1 MRTPS
6 SSETAVRT
14 AANAPDLIGS
24 TPMVELSRFARGAA
38 RVFAKL
44 EWYNPG
50 GSVKDRIARA
60 MIDDAQA
67 RGLLQPGGTI
77 VEATSGNTGV
87 AVAVVAAARGYR
99 CVIVMPEGYGAVKAK
114 LIAAAG
120 AEIVWTKADAKIA
133 GAIARAEE
141 IVRATAGAFQ
151 PSQFH
156 NPANPRA
163 HYETTG
169 PEIAEQIGGRID
181 AWVAGVGTTG
191 TFTGVARY
199 LSQRHPGILRVAVE
213 PQGSILGGGEPGP
226 HDVEGIG
233 LSQLWPIL
241 DRSLIDEVMAIGDA
255 ESFATCRTLAREEGL
270 FVGGSSGTAAAAA
283 LRIAR
288 RLGPEKIVV
297 TLFPDGAE
305 RYPDKGILNESST
318 QQAGDTSHG
327 V

>member
-1 MRTPS
+1 MRVSP
-6 SSETAVRT
+6 EIGVRT
-14 AANAPDLIGS
+14 AANAADLIGH
-24 TPMVELSRFARGAA
+24 TPMVELPNFARGAA
-38 RVFAKL
+38 RILAKL

-60 MIDDAQA
+60 MIDDAES
-67 RGLLQPGGTI
+67 RGLLLPGGTI

-87 AVAVVAAARGYR
+87 ALAVVAAARGYR
-99 CVIVMPEGYGAVKAK
+99 CVIVMPDGFGPVKAR
-114 LIAAAG
+114 LIEAAG
-120 AEIVWTKADAKIA
+120 AQVVRTPADAKIA

-141 IVRATAGAFQ
+141 IALATPGAFQ

-169 PEIAEQIGGRID
+169 PEIFEQVGGRID

-199 LSQRHPGILRVAVE
+199 LTERQPGILRVAVE
-213 PQGSILGGGEPGP
+213 PKGSVLGGGPAGP
-226 HDVEGIG
+226 HEVEGIG

-241 DRSLIDEVMAIGDA
+241 DRSLIDEIVTVEDS
-255 ESFATCRTLAREEGL
+255 ESFAACRELARSEGL
-270 FVGGSSGTAAAAA
+270 FAGGSSGSAALVA

-288 RLGPEKIVV
+288 RLGPGKTVV

-305 RYPDKGILNESST
+305 RYPE
-318 QQAGDTSHG
+318 QG
-327 V
+327 VFEGS

>member
-1 MRTPS
+1 MRVSP
-6 SSETAVRT
+6 ETGGRT
-14 AANAPDLIGS
+14 AANAADLIGH
-24 TPMVELSRFARGAA
+24 TPMVELPNFARGAA
-38 RVFAKL
+38 RILAKL

-60 MIDDAQA
+60 MIDDAES
-67 RGLLQPGGTI
+67 RGLLLPGGTI

-87 AVAVVAAARGYR
+87 ALAVVAAARGYR
-99 CVIVMPEGYGAVKAK
+99 CVIVMPDGFGPVKAR

-120 AEIVWTKADAKIA
+120 AQVVRTPADAKIA

-141 IVRATAGAFQ
+141 IARSTPGAFQ

-169 PEIAEQIGGRID
+169 PEIFEQVGGRID

-199 LSQRHPGILRVAVE
+199 LTERQPGILRVAVE
-213 PQGSILGGGEPGP
+213 PKGSVLGGGPAGP
-226 HDVEGIG
+226 HEVEGIG

-241 DRSLIDEVMAIGDA
+241 DRSVIDEIVTVEDSD
-255 ESFATCRTLAREEGL
+255 SFAACRELARSEGL
-270 FVGGSSGTAAAAA
+270 FAGGSSGSAALVA

-288 RLGPEKIVV
+288 RLGPGKTVV

-305 RYPDKGILNESST
+305 RYPG
-318 QQAGDTSHG
+318 QG
-327 V
+327 VFEGS